1 MVYYLP
7 QFLKVKSSQLKIH
20 KEKLEFENTQAPI
33 DVKFFELFFE
43 TEVINHLCE
52 QSKIY
57 TNNNGYFTF
66 NVTSDE
72 FSVFL
77 AILLISEYMLLPHRR
92 MYWEQAP
99 NVFICA
105 VPDLLSRNRFEE
117 MLRYLHLADNAKLIQ
132 GGKLVKIRPFYNIV
146 NQRFLKAF

>member
-33 DVKFFELFFE
+33 DVKFFELFFD

-92 MYWEQAP
+92 MY
-99 NVFICA
+99 
-105 VPDLLSRNRFEE
+105 
-117 MLRYLHLADNAKLIQ
+117 
-132 GGKLVKIRPFYNIV
+132 
-146 NQRFLKAF
+146 